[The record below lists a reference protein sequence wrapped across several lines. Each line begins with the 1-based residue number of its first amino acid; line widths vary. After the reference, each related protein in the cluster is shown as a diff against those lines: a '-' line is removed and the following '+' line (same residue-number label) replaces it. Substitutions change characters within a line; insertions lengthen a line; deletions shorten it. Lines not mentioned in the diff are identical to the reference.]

1 MLGRLSPQEIE
12 SVLYGQLVGRIGCHA
27 DGETYVVPISY
38 VYDGQA
44 VICHT
49 NEGKKLRMMRA
60 NPKVCF
66 QVDDMM
72 DMANWK
78 SVIVQGTFEIIE
90 DDAARNTAMKR
101 LLERYLPMISS
112 ITTHLGEHWP
122 FYPQNFTEIGG
133 QVFVI
138 RVGERTG
145 CFERE
150 TASPA
155 LHG

>member
-12 SVLYGQLVGRIGCHA
+12 SVLHSQLIGRIGCHA

-38 VYDGQA
+38 VYDGKH

-49 NEGKKLRMMRA
+49 HEGKKIRMMRA

-66 QVDDMM
+66 QVDDMA

-78 SVIVQGTFEIIE
+78 SVIAQGRFEE
-90 DDAARNTAMKR
+90 LERPEERNAAMKK

-122 FYPQNFTEIGG
+122 FHPENFAEIGG
-133 QVFVI
+133 RVFRILVE
-138 RVGERTG
+138 ERTG
-145 CFERE
+145 RFERE
-150 TASPA
+150 TSSPD